1 MKTLVDEA
9 LAVVEEGAGIKAT
22 LLRRTVPLMSDSKVL
37 AVVQDEGTG
46 IRTTGARTARTIQ
59 QRTMKMIQ
67 HKPLLEEGQV
77 LAAAVDGEV
86 AGIITGEI
94 GL

>member
-9 LAVVEEGAGIKAT
+9 LAVVEEGVGIRT
-22 LLRRTVPLMSDSKVL
+22 SLLRRTVPLMSDNKVL

-46 IRTTGARTARTIQ
+46 TRTTGARTIQ
-59 QRTMKMIQ
+59 EWTMKIMIQ

-77 LAAAVDGEV
+77 LAAVVEEEV